1 MNTMTNPAP
10 VHGATT
16 PAVRARLHTSLSVLA
31 LLGLVGLV
39 GCATPP
45 GGATAPDATHDRI
58 AEEMRQAVQRPAPTA
73 SPTAVQQ
80 ALLPPLTMEPPR
92 ATAAAAAPPEPRF
105 DLAVANAPAQQVFL
119 SIVSGTR
126 YSMLLPAELSGTIAV
141 NLKNVTVREALDALR
156 ELYGYE
162 YRIQGNR
169 ILVQPNTLQTRIF
182 QVNYLAGKRV
192 GSTDMRVTSGSIT
205 NNANSGSQGGGASS
219 TTAQNNAGG
228 SGGNSS
234 SAGVQS
240 SRVSTESDND
250 FWGELRNTLGA
261 IVGNEGNRKV
271 IINPLSG
278 VVAVRGFPADIRN
291 AENYLRMTQ
300 LIIERQ
306 VMIEAKII
314 EVQLSDSQ
322 ASGVNWGAFRQGNN
336 SGVSIG
342 QAGAGGVL
350 GTTGSAKDLVGTL
363 AGLTATTLTATAGST
378 LLPSN
383 NNGSLF
389 GLAFQSGNFA
399 ALLQFLE
406 TQGNVQV
413 LSSPRIATLNNQKA
427 VLKVGTD
434 EYFVTN
440 ITTNSSS
447 TGTTTT
453 NSPSISM
460 QPFFSGIAL
469 DVTPQIDDNDG
480 IILHLHPSV
489 SVVAEKQKIVNL
501 GTLGNFNLPLASSTV
516 NESDSV
522 VRVTDGHIVAI
533 GGLMKQQQ
541 SAGRSGLPGTSD
553 AGALGGLFGE
563 KNRSATK
570 SELVLLLKPTL
581 IRNDGNW
588 ASDLAEV
595 QERLQSYA
603 PSAQMPASPTTA
615 AR

>member
-1 MNTMTNPAP
+1 MT
-10 VHGATT
+10 TT
-16 PAVRARLHTSLSVLA
+16 HASLLLLA
-31 LLGLVGLV
+31 MLGLV

-45 GGATAPDATHDRI
+45 GGAMPTSATHDRI
-58 AEEMRQAVQRPAPTA
+58 SDELRQALQRPAPPP
-73 SPTAVQQ
+73 SPAAVQQ
-80 ALLPPLTMEPPR
+80 ALLPPLALEAPR
-92 ATAAAAAPPEPRF
+92 APAMPPEPRF

-126 YSMLLPAELSGTIAV
+126 YNMLLPAELSGTIAV

-169 ILVQPNTLQTRIF
+169 IMVQPNTLQTRIF

-205 NNANSGSQGGGASS
+205 NNVNPGSSANAGANNNVSGNGGG
-219 TTAQNNAGG
+219 G
-228 SGGNSS
+228 SA
-234 SAGVQS
+234 AGVQS
-240 SRVSTESDND
+240 SRVSTDSDTD
-250 FWGELRNTLGA
+250 FWGELRTSLGA
-261 IVGNEGNRKV
+261 IIGTDGNRKV
-271 IINPLSG
+271 IINPMSG

-322 ASGVNWGAFRQGNN
+322 ASGVNWAAFRQGAN

-350 GTTGSAKDLVGTL
+350 GSVGSAKDLVGTL
-363 AGLTATTLTATAGST
+363 TGITGTSLSAAAGAT
-378 LLPSN
+378 LLPGSS

-399 ALLQFLE
+399 AMLQFLE
-406 TQGNVQV
+406 TQGHVQV

-434 EYFVTN
+434 EYFVTSV
-440 ITTNSSS
+440 SSS
-447 TGTTTT
+447 TTSNG
-453 NSPSISM
+453 NSSVSSPTIGV

-469 DVTPQIDDNDG
+469 DVTPQIDENDS

-489 SVVAEKQKIVNL
+489 SVVAEKQKTVNL

-541 SAGRSGLPGTSD
+541 SAGRSGLPGSSD
-553 AGALGGLFGE
+553 AGPLAGLFGE

-581 IRNDGNW
+581 IRNDSNW
-588 ASDLAEV
+588 AADLAEV

-603 PSAQMPASPTTA
+603 PSGA
-615 AR
+615 ATDAPRR